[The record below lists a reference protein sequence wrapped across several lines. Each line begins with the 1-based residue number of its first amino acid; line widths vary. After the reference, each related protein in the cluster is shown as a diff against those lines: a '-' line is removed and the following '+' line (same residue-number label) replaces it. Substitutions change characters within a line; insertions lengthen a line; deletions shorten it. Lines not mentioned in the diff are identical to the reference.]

1 MNTKIQEKLTLYRT
15 LIAIFWTSSFVLG
28 GGLYAIATKISN
40 LLYLIVF
47 CFGFIFE
54 IVIFSFAAG
63 LIFRCKSLIKDL
75 KE

>member
-28 GGLYAIATKISN
+28 SGLYIIAPKIGN
-40 LLYLIVF
+40 LFYLIIF
-47 CFGFIFE
+47 IFGVIFE
-54 IVIFSFAAG
+54 ITIFSFAVG